1 MFKYLLKKPHN
12 YTENPK
18 ALLILHGFG
27 SNEADLFSFADQ
39 LPDDLLIISA
49 RAPISLDFGGYA
61 WYPIYINAQNEK
73 ISDNQKAQDVL
84 KELSVFIDFL
94 KDKYHIKS
102 GYFNLLGFSQ
112 GAVLSNALA
121 LNYPEK
127 IKNVVSL
134 SGYINEDIMPL
145 KDNVEKYKKLNFF
158 VSHGLY
164 DDVIPIDWARK
175 TPVYLTER
183 QISHT
188 YKEYPMGHE
197 VSYDCLKDFRQW
209 LQQNI

>member
-1 MFKYLLKKPHN
+1 MFKYLLKKPQK
-12 YTENPK
+12 YVENPK
-18 ALLILHGFG
+18 ALLMLHGFG
-27 SNEADLFSFADQ
+27 SNEADLFSLADQ
-39 LPDDLLIISA
+39 LPDDLLIVSA

-61 WYPIYINAQNEK
+61 WYPIYIDAQNEK
-73 ISDNQKAQDVL
+73 ISDNQKAQEIL
-84 KELSVFIDFL
+84 QELSLFMDFL
-94 KDKYHIKS
+94 KDKYQIDPEN
-102 GYFNLLGFSQ
+102 FNLLGFSQ
-112 GAVLSNALA
+112 GAILSNALA

-145 KDNVEKYKKLNFF
+145 KDDPEKYKKLNFF

-164 DDVIPIDWARK
+164 DDVIPIEWARK
-175 TPVYLTER
+175 TPIYLAER

-197 VSYDCLKDFRQW
+197 VSYDCLKDLRQW